1 MAGIDMCIPYMR
13 RLAERRTDRIIE
25 TSPNGIVI
33 LDEHLAILSMNDSFK
48 TLFMCSES
56 VCGKRISY
64 LMDPEPFDI
73 LAAGN
78 LDRTEMTIEHTNY
91 NLICHQ
97 IIYALREEKQ
107 YVGIF
112 VNMTNSMKNKKQLDE
127 IRAKTV
133 IQARN
138 LLNHQISIAGQIAQ
152 FLGESTAENEKLLEN
167 LMQLGQEKLNKNNDN
182 NKPWTKTYT

>member
-1 MAGIDMCIPYMR
+1 
-13 RLAERRTDRIIE
+13 
-25 TSPNGIVI
+25 
-33 LDEHLAILSMNDSFK
+33 
-48 TLFMCSES
+48 MCSES

-64 LMDPEPFDI
+64 LMDPEPFDM
-73 LAAGN
+73 LASG
-78 LDRTEMTIEHTNY
+78 DQEITEMTVEHANY

-127 IRAKTV
+127 IKAKTV
-133 IQARN
+133 MQARN

-152 FLGESTAENEKLLEN
+152 FLGESTAENEKLLES
-167 LMQLGQEKLNKNNDN
+167 LMQLGQEKIKDDNDN